1 MEMERRAAGR
11 VEVRAAG
18 GDGAGMRIMGTPAVP
33 YGALSDDL
41 GGWREVIVPG
51 AFDVV
56 GQDIRS
62 LWQHDATMVLGR
74 TAAETMLLTD
84 AEDGVYAEIEPP
96 DTSWARDALVS
107 IKRGDVSGFSFGFF
121 VDEEQWVVTE
131 REMVRRVLRG
141 RLVEISPVT
150 FPAYPQT
157 SAELRDR
164 VAAMRAQAVTVGNGQ
179 AARARRAARQRML
192 NVMEMVR

>member
-1 MEMERRAAGR
+1 MVEMERRAAGR

-18 GDGAGMRIMGTPAVP
+18 DNGGKRIAGTPAVP
-33 YGALSDDL
+33 YGVLSDDL

-51 AFDVV
+51 AFDIL
-56 GQDIRS
+56 GKDIRS
-62 LWQHDATMVLGR
+62 LWQHNPTMVLGR

-107 IKRGDVSGFSFGFF
+107 IERGDVSGFSFGFF
-121 VDEEQWVVTE
+121 VDEEQWVTTE
-131 REMVRRVLRG
+131 RELVRRVLRG
-141 RLVEISPVT
+141 KLVEISPVT

-164 VAAMRAQAVTVGNGQ
+164 VAAMRAQAATVENGQ
-179 AARARRAARQRML
+179 AARARRAARQRTL
-192 NVMEMVR
+192 NVMEKVR